1 MKSINKYLYVIP
13 ALIFLSTLPYKFT
26 GNGLPYLDSFFDGL
40 TGGWGEYVMA
50 LIGLQELII
59 TAGLVSNQFRK
70 PAAFGAILTM
80 LGAISTHVWLSQY
93 DIVFVEAW
101 IVLITSIIIFNK
113 S

>member
-1 MKSINKYLYVIP
+1 MKKINKYLYLIP
-13 ALIFLSTLPYKFT
+13 ALIFISTLPYKFT
-26 GNGLPYLDSFFDGL
+26 GNGLPYLYDFFNSI
-40 TGGWGEYVMA
+40 TGDWGNYVMVG
-50 LIGLQELII
+50 IGLQELVI

-80 LGAISTHVWLSQY
+80 LGAISTHVWLGQY

-101 IVLITSIIIFNK
+101 VVLITSIIIFNK